1 MLMKMRLLGLLA
13 ATAITTAGIS
23 AASAADLPV
32 RAAPPPVF
40 AAVPV
45 FTWTGFYVGGNL
57 GWGWRDSNNDPV
69 ILTGPGVPG
78 GLVGGTLNFD
88 NGDDATFTGGGQIGY
103 NYQIGSFV
111 IGAEADIQ
119 GINNDDN
126 NAVFIPGPGFAGGV
140 FVPGEFENSADWW
153 GSVRLRAGV
162 AFDRFLVYATGGLAY
177 TEDNTGWTVGGGVE
191 WALPTNFNLF
201 GGNSAV
207 TLGLEGLWVSIDQ
220 DNDNNG
226 RVGTFTPVG
235 GAPVDVFLPRDNDE
249 QDFFVAR
256 AKLNFKFGTY

>member
-1 MLMKMRLLGLLA
+1 VKTRLLGLLA
-13 ATAITTAGIS
+13 ATALTTAGLS

-32 RAAPPPVF
+32 RAAPPVI
-40 AAVPV
+40 AVAPI

-78 GLVGGTLNFD
+78 GLEGGTLLFGNS
-88 NGDDATFTGGGQIGY
+88 NDATFTGGGQIGY

-119 GINNDDN
+119 GIDSGNNS
-126 NAVFIPGPGFAGGV
+126 NAVFIPGPGFTGT
-140 FVPGEFENSADWW
+140 FVPGEFENGADWW
-153 GSVRLRAGV
+153 GSARLRAGV

-177 TEDNTGWTVGGGVE
+177 TEDNTGWALGGGVE
-191 WALPTNFNLF
+191 WALPVNWF
-201 GGNSAV
+201 GSSAV

-220 DNDNNG
+220 DDDST
-226 RVGTFTPVG
+226 RPTGTFTPVG
-235 GAPVDVFLPRDNDE
+235 GAPVNVFLPRSNDE